1 VVLVADISLK
11 NSEYIKTL
19 FLESQAA
26 YSNLEYATTFTPNDT
41 TTAIQGFYNSFCTLF
56 NCTRYLIKKNLI
68 SDLNITIETND
79 IAEQNKI
86 VDDTSKWFQVSTI
99 DKVNITNGK
108 RLFKEYS
115 WLVVNNLF

>member
-1 VVLVADISLK
+1 MADISLK

-26 YSNLEYATTFTPNDT
+26 YSNLESATTFTPNHVD
-41 TTAIQGFYNSFCTLF
+41 TAIQQFYNSFCTLF

-68 SDLNITIETND
+68 SDLTITVEAHD
-79 IAEQNKI
+79 INEQTKTI
-86 VDDTSKWFQVSTI
+86 DDTAKWFEVSSI
-99 DKVNITNGK
+99 DRLNISDGK
-108 RLFKEYS
+108 RLFKQYS